1 MKDENRTD
9 GQDRLADSFAMSTRP
24 VVTVDINKYQAWLDD
39 PDLTPEQKED
49 FLRSLWSVI
58 MTFVE
63 LGFGVHPLQEVCG
76 KNELTGT
83 ARAGE
88 AFNRVRLP
96 EPKTPLTRGESA
108 PTGGLEAE

>member
-1 MKDENRTD
+1 
-9 GQDRLADSFAMSTRP
+9 
-24 VVTVDINKYQAWLDD
+24 
-39 PDLTPEQKED
+39 
-49 FLRSLWSVI
+49 

-63 LGFGVHPLQEVCG
+63 LGFGVHLLQEVCG

-83 ARAGE
+83 ACAGE

-96 EPKTPLTRGESA
+96 EPKTRVTRGESA